1 MKKAERLNDMMLF
14 LNDKNAFQL
23 SDIMA
28 KYGVSRSTAIRDI
41 QSLEEIGMP
50 IYSER
55 GRNGHYRVLRNRL
68 LSPIVFNVD
77 EVFALYFS
85 MLTLTA
91 YETTPFHLSVEKL
104 KTKFERCLSAEK
116 IEMLR
121 KMEEVFSLGYIK
133 HNNQCEFLE
142 VILQFTMEEK
152 VCQINYDK
160 NGTEKIY
167 NVQFYNISSAYG
179 QWYVT
184 SYNFET
190 KRTQVFRCDKI
201 FALKE
206 NDAFEAKKLEDL
218 KRVADSFYKKADA
231 TKFKVEIA
239 SNGVDLFFKENYPS
253 MELYQQEGKNFI
265 HGFYHKGEER
275 FIINYLLGYGEKII
289 AIQPDSLRDMLL
301 NELDIIKKTCA
312 KFIILT
318 LMYNE
323 NKSMIRGSRFQW
335 KNGIY

>member
-1 MKKAERLNDMMLF
+1 MTPFNLDKRKEMAMKKAERLNDMMLF

-301 NELDIIKKTCA
+301 NELDIIKKHVQN
-312 KFIILT
+312 L
-318 LMYNE
+318 
-323 NKSMIRGSRFQW
+323 SS
-335 KNGIY
+335 